1 MDYTKLPR
9 HLIYKDRKDIDDFPV
24 NSKFDYQFME
34 EAFLKLLESR
44 PFIKELYEASEMI
57 LNIFNNARYIT
68 TLICLENHPNHYFR
82 KYLRI
87 AGSDDRSITIAN
99 HAMPATM
106 ALVKNYLCHYMPN
119 LYNGSKIVEDITNNF
134 NTVAW
139 KEDTHGGF
147 DDFNK
152 LVISNEVIPAGR
164 LSDPNFEPRD
174 IREIVNDP
182 FVTERD
188 ISENIDFIMDSLEKS
203 VAIFDEEIAPLNAM
217 YKKVE
222 SWFPSD
228 LDDNLHKELALGKIE
243 KRLKKLDPN
252 NAFEF
257 FNLMNDMEKSL
268 YSGTPVSPKTKE
280 DINNYTKKILGVS
293 MDEIEAASQSEQSE
307 NENNNDTQLADLKA
321 ENIYLRNEIEKLK
334 REIKD
339 VDDRHSI
346 TQEQFDSIFYPN
358 GRDTDNN
365 NAPININEN
374 QSADE
379 NLRQQLAD
387 AQKTI
392 EEQAQTINE
401 QQAELERLTTMN
413 EVLTKQNTRFDE
425 ENPEMNIDE
434 KTALSIKESII
445 FFSSIMD
452 CNLNKED
459 ISQMNLARFISKFT
473 QWSRESIRSKI
484 VDINTERENN
494 AKDHTAF
501 SDGVHQAAV
510 NVCALIENAMEGLNK
525 NPLPYSCK
533 QAVENIR
540 NIYKS
545 PGQKIELHEIAEAK
559 KNLKKI

>member
-139 KEDTHGGF
+139 KEYTHGGF

-152 LVISNEVIPAGR
+152 LVISNKVIPAGW

-182 FVTERD
+182 FVTVRD
-188 ISENIDFIMDSLEKS
+188 ISENIDFIMESLEKS

-228 LDDNLHKELALGKIE
+228 LNDNVHKELALGKIE

-293 MDEIEAASQSEQSE
+293 MDEIEAASQSEQTD
-307 NENNNDTQLADLKA
+307 NENK
-321 ENIYLRNEIEKLK
+321 
-334 REIKD
+334 KD
-339 VDDRHSI
+339 SQI
-346 TQEQFDSIFYPN
+346 T
-358 GRDTDNN
+358 
-365 NAPININEN
+365 
-374 QSADE
+374 DE

-434 KTALSIKESII
+434 DTALNIKESIL
-445 FFSSIMD
+445 FFSSIMG
-452 CNLNKED
+452 CNLSKED
-459 ISQMNLARFISKFT
+459 ISQTNLARLISKFT